1 MVEMRRLKRTEVR
14 QLKQDLI
21 QKQGGV
27 CPLCLKELPTEL
39 SKVALDHDHTTGEC
53 RGVLHLGC
61 NRAEGSVFNTI
72 ARWGGQGKDYSGVVR
87 FLEWLLEYL
96 KTHTT
101 GVVYHLHKTEQEQR
115 EARNRRAR
123 QARARRKAKQ
133 VLGSKK

>member
-14 QLKQDLI
+14 QFKKDLI

-27 CPLCLKELPTEL
+27 CPLCLEELLKEL

-61 NRAEGSVFNTI
+61 NRAEGSVLNSTG
-72 ARWGGQGKDYSGVVR
+72 RTWREGQDYSAVIPFIER
-87 FLEWLLEYL
+87 ILEYL
-96 KTHTT
+96 KTHRT
-101 GVVYHLHKTEQEQR
+101 GVVDHRHKTEQEQR
-115 EARNRRAR
+115 EAPNRRAR

-133 VLGSKK
+133 ILRSKK